1 MCSCSLVCTLYAV
14 CMHPQLHTF
23 SASQPYGHA
32 YSRFCM
38 HCMQS
43 IPELCLRIACIV
55 GFLMHTMHTTFD
67 RPSERRNGRIAYM
80 PAETHDDREARMGR
94 DGGGRRG
101 RVRGKPWGTEPGRG
115 DLRAGRIGAGT
126 HMADTRS
133 PGKRLNPGDKRKL
146 TRTRHPS
153 GVGEYSSILESG
165 RSGKILGDLS

>member
-1 MCSCSLVCTLYAV
+1 
-14 CMHPQLHTF
+14 
-23 SASQPYGHA
+23 
-32 YSRFCM
+32 
-38 HCMQS
+38 MQS
-43 IPELCLRIACIV
+43 IPELCSRIERIV

-67 RPSERRNGRIAYM
+67 RPSERRNGRIAYT
-80 PAETHDDREARMGR
+80 PAGARDGHGR

-101 RVRGKPWGTEPGRG
+101 RVRGKPWGAEPGRG

-165 RSGKILGDLS
+165 RSGNILGDLS